1 MTQHKCQA
9 SAWALEGKEPLGEAH
24 RHPADLLDLRFEDPI
39 ALDPDIVIPKA
50 QKPVFDEGAHVRP
63 DPWPSPGANTTDLD
77 VYQRA
82 SVLLEGE
89 QNLFL
94 PCVGSE
100 QYAAQPAPQI
110 IFPILLSLD
119 THACSIV
126 PGEGTT
132 PVQRTTNLCLE
143 VLKPPCLCEDP
154 PDEAGGVGLGP
165 VHVAGKVGTEAIEH
179 AVVDV
184 HESGGVSLDT
194 DATPAPTEGTASVKL
209 FGMAKKAATAEPEAL
224 EPRAEGE
231 VWRGLKMLPLPLSQE
246 DSGKSRMPLREA
258 PTEGMCWCRLEA
270 PLRPPQ
276 GSPSKGKCGPKRAPR
291 ETP

>member
-1 MTQHKCQA
+1 M
-9 SAWALEGKEPLGEAH
+9 WALEGEEPLGEVH
-24 RHPADLLDLRFEDPI
+24 RHPPNLLDLHFEDPI
-39 ALDPDIVIPKA
+39 ALEPDIVIPKA
-50 QKPVFDEGAHVRP
+50 RKPVFNKGAHTHP
-63 DPWPSPGANTTDLD
+63 NPWPSLGANTTDLD

-119 THACSIV
+119 TRTCSIV

-132 PVQRTTNLCLE
+132 PVQRTTNLHLE

-165 VHVAGKVGTEAIEH
+165 VHMAGKVG
-179 AVVDV
+179 
-184 HESGGVSLDT
+184 
-194 DATPAPTEGTASVKL
+194 
-209 FGMAKKAATAEPEAL
+209 AK
-224 EPRAEGE
+224 
-231 VWRGLKMLPLPLSQE
+231 VI
-246 DSGKSRMPLREA
+246 
-258 PTEGMCWCRLEA
+258 
-270 PLRPPQ
+270 
-276 GSPSKGKCGPKRAPR
+276 
-291 ETP
+291 